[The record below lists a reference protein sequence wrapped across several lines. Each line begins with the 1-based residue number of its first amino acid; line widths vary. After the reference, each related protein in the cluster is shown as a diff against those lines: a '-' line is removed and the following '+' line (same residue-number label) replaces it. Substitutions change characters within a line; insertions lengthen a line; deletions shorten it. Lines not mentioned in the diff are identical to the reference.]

1 MQVRASPILRTSCD
15 DVESEDV
22 GFEELVQGILVG
34 NRARTI
40 SRGHIGEF
48 LAIRTVLADVVDPR
62 LPLVVAHIAQRTSD
76 LRVLLGRVDHGQHA
90 GEVAGLDETAE
101 QGERTAFSGIGRF
114 HEAGVA
120 AGDFGTVYAADAR
133 GIGYALRPVVFA
145 VGVLLLPCCGVVAPD
160 MAAAVTSRIAAG
172 HAAACG
178 RIRCRLCAHRA
189 AAHCGIGRAVANR
202 RHEVLHE
209 REQVVEVDELLEHAA
224 VAEYVCHGSRLHG
237 AHVAAGRNLADDV
250 YELMRARVLD
260 MAAFDVSG
268 EAAGHTQWIG
278 LVVGVPMVCR
288 AGQHGVSADAA
299 GHIGMF
305 NRRDDDIQHTEY
317 IVEIDVLAEQAQAAA
332 HGRRRADVH
341 FADVA
346 AGIPSGGDCIR
357 AVFAQIGVVDGSG
370 GFQILR
376 CLDISTAQLGHTG
389 MGHLHTGTV
398 SNVAAGGTGLRIGLI
413 KSGGGNGEAGIIR
426 VGNLVTASCLHGGGI
441 GMHTRVGDERHIALH
456 HLQQVGEIHRTEFA
470 EQTQAAVASRSERAG
485 NDLAA
490 ETTCVCAAG
499 HMVKVDNG
507 HGVGLNA
514 GLHVCQ
520 R

>member
-1 MQVRASPILRTSCD
+1 MDGAERGCRAGFHRARVAACRAHGGDGLDIHRLAIGDRTGAHQADVSAGDAGIMQVRAGPILRTTGD

-40 SRGHIGEF
+40 ARSYLGEF

-62 LPLVVAHIAQRTSD
+62 LPLVVTHIAQRTGD

-160 MAAAVTSRIAAG
+160 MAAAVTTCIAAG

-178 RIRCRLCAHRA
+178 CIRCRLCAHRA

-250 YELMRARVLD
+250 YELVRAGVLD

-268 EAAGHTQWIG
+268 EAAGHAQWIG
-278 LVVGVPMVCR
+278 LVVGVPMVCG

-299 GHIGMF
+299 GHVGVLDGR
-305 NRRDDDIQHTEY
+305 NDNVEHIQHV
-317 IVEIDVLAEQAQAAA
+317 VEIDVLAEQAQAAA
-332 HGRRRADVH
+332 HGCCRADIH
-341 FADVA
+341 FADIA
-346 AGIPSGGDCIR
+346 TGIPRGSDCIR
-357 AVFAQIGVVDGSG
+357 AVFAQIGVVD
-370 GFQILR
+370 
-376 CLDISTAQLGHTG
+376 
-389 MGHLHTGTV
+389 
-398 SNVAAGGTGLRIGLI
+398 
-413 KSGGGNGEAGIIR
+413 
-426 VGNLVTASCLHGGGI
+426 
-441 GMHTRVGDERHIALH
+441 
-456 HLQQVGEIHRTEFA
+456 
-470 EQTQAAVASRSERAG
+470 
-485 NDLAA
+485 
-490 ETTCVCAAG
+490 
-499 HMVKVDNG
+499 
-507 HGVGLNA
+507 
-514 GLHVCQ
+514 
-520 R
+520 

>member
-1 MQVRASPILRTSCD
+1 M
-15 DVESEDV
+15 
-22 GFEELVQGILVG
+22 
-34 NRARTI
+34 
-40 SRGHIGEF
+40 
-48 LAIRTVLADVVDPR
+48 
-62 LPLVVAHIAQRTSD
+62 
-76 LRVLLGRVDHGQHA
+76 LLGRVDHGQHA
-90 GEVAGLDETAE
+90 SEVAGLDETAE
-101 QGERTAFSGIGRF
+101 QGERTALSGIGRF

-250 YELMRARVLD
+250 YELMRARVLN

>member
-90 GEVAGLDETAE
+90 SEVAGLDETAE

-250 YELMRARVLD
+250 YELMRARVLN

-317 IVEIDVLAEQAQAAA
+317 IVEIDVLAEQAQATA
-332 HGRRRADVH
+332 HSCRRADVH
-341 FADVA
+341 FADVT
-346 AGIPSGGDCIR
+346 AGVSRSGDCIC
-357 AVFAQIGVVDGSG
+357 AVFAQIGAID
-370 GFQILR
+370 
-376 CLDISTAQLGHTG
+376 
-389 MGHLHTGTV
+389 
-398 SNVAAGGTGLRIGLI
+398 
-413 KSGGGNGEAGIIR
+413 
-426 VGNLVTASCLHGGGI
+426 
-441 GMHTRVGDERHIALH
+441 
-456 HLQQVGEIHRTEFA
+456 
-470 EQTQAAVASRSERAG
+470 
-485 NDLAA
+485 
-490 ETTCVCAAG
+490 
-499 HMVKVDNG
+499 
-507 HGVGLNA
+507 
-514 GLHVCQ
+514 
-520 R
+520 

>member
-1 MQVRASPILRTSCD
+1 MQVRARLILRTTGD

-22 GFEELVQGILVG
+22 GFEELVQGILIS

-40 SRGHIGEF
+40 ARSHLGKF
-48 LAIRTVLADVVDPR
+48 LAIRTVLADVVNPR
-62 LPLVVAHIAQRTSD
+62 LPLVVTHIAQRTGD

-160 MAAAVTSRIAAG
+160 MAAAVTTCIAAG

-178 RIRCRLCAHRA
+178 CIRCRLCAHRA

-250 YELMRARVLD
+250 YELVRAGVLD

-268 EAAGHTQWIG
+268 EAAGHAQWIG
-278 LVVGVPMVCR
+278 LVVGVPMVCG

-299 GHIGMF
+299 GHVGVLDGR
-305 NRRDDDIQHTEY
+305 NDNVEHIQHV
-317 IVEIDVLAEQAQAAA
+317 VEIDVLAEQAQAAA
-332 HGRRRADVH
+332 HGCCRADIH
-341 FADVA
+341 FADIA
-346 AGIPSGGDCIR
+346 TGIPRGSDCIR
-357 AVFAQIGVVDGSG
+357 AVFAQIGVVD
-370 GFQILR
+370 
-376 CLDISTAQLGHTG
+376 
-389 MGHLHTGTV
+389 
-398 SNVAAGGTGLRIGLI
+398 
-413 KSGGGNGEAGIIR
+413 
-426 VGNLVTASCLHGGGI
+426 
-441 GMHTRVGDERHIALH
+441 
-456 HLQQVGEIHRTEFA
+456 
-470 EQTQAAVASRSERAG
+470 
-485 NDLAA
+485 
-490 ETTCVCAAG
+490 
-499 HMVKVDNG
+499 
-507 HGVGLNA
+507 
-514 GLHVCQ
+514 
-520 R
+520 

>member
-1 MQVRASPILRTSCD
+1 MQVRASLILRTTGD

-22 GFEELVQGILVG
+22 GFEELVQGILIS

-40 SRGHIGEF
+40 ARSYLGKF

-76 LRVLLGRVDHGQHA
+76 LRVLLGRVDHRQHA
-90 GEVAGLDETAE
+90 SEIAGLDETAK
-101 QGERTAFSGIGRF
+101 QRERTALSGIGRL
-114 HEAGVA
+114 HEAGVT

-133 GIGYALRPVVFA
+133 GVGYALRPVVFA
-145 VGVLLLPCCGVVAPD
+145 VGILLLPRCCVVAPD
-160 MAAAVTSRIAAG
+160 MTATITTCIAAG
-172 HAAACG
+172 HATACG
-178 RIRCRLCAHRA
+178 RIRCRLGTHRA

-202 RHEVLHE
+202 RREVLHE
-209 REQVVEVDELLEHAA
+209 REQVVEVDKLLEHAA
-224 VAEYVCHGSRLHG
+224 VAKHVRHGSRLHG
-237 AHVAAGRNLADDV
+237 THVTAGRNLADDV
-250 YELMRARVLD
+250 YELMRARVLN

-268 EAAGHTQWIG
+268 ETTSHTQWIG
-278 LVVGVPMVCR
+278 LIVGIPMICG
-288 AGQHGVSADAA
+288 AGQNGVSADAA
-299 GHIGMF
+299 SHIGVF

-317 IVEIDVLAEQAQAAA
+317 IVEIDVLAEQPQATA
-332 HGRRRADVH
+332 HSCRRADVH

-376 CLDISTAQLGHTG
+376 CLDISTAQLGHAG

-398 SNVAAGGTGLRIGLI
+398 ADVAAGGTGLRIGLI

-426 VGNLVTASCLHGGGI
+426 VGNLVTASGLHGGGI
-441 GMHTRVGDERHIALH
+441 GMHTRVGDEWHIALH

-507 HGVGLNA
+507 HGVGLHA
-514 GLHVCQ
+514 GLYTGQ